1 MTLPAEVLGL
11 ISGWAWLGFI
21 VFLRVAAMISTL
33 PGLGEQSV
41 SVRVKLVLSLLL
53 ATIVL
58 PAAAEKIPTVE
69 PGYGTVLYVILT
81 ESISGLILG
90 LWLRLLMHALQ
101 TAGSIA
107 AQSTSLAQL
116 LGNAGADPMPAIGH
130 ILTVSALALLMIT
143 GFHVKI
149 AAYVILSY
157 DLLPPLQFPRPSVI
171 GQAGRQQITDSF
183 ALAFTL
189 AAPFVILSAL
199 YNLTLGFI
207 NKAMPQL
214 MVAFIGAPVITL
226 GSMALLILTSPVM
239 LSVWLSTVDLF
250 LSNPFR

>member
-1 MTLPAEVLGL
+1 MTLPTEVLGL

-21 VFLRVAAMISTL
+21 VFLRVAAMISAL

-58 PAAAEKIPTVE
+58 PVAAEKIPGIE
-69 PGYGTVLYVILT
+69 PGYGNVLYVILT
-81 ESISGLILG
+81 ESVCGLILG

-149 AAYVILSY
+149 AAYVIQSY
-157 DLLPPLQFPRPSVI
+157 DLLPALQFPGPERYRAS
-171 GQAGRQQITDSF
+171 GQA
-183 ALAFTL
+183 A
-189 AAPFVILSAL
+189 
-199 YNLTLGFI
+199 
-207 NKAMPQL
+207 
-214 MVAFIGAPVITL
+214 
-226 GSMALLILTSPVM
+226 
-239 LSVWLSTVDLF
+239 DL
-250 LSNPFR
+250 